1 MSRGLAQDNNMAMH
15 NNTYRITDLML
26 GRIAESTLAVNVAQ
40 YLYENRKIG
49 IRKRNHV
56 IEMAIKNLD
65 TIPLNESARSKAHK
79 YTPKQLNESVA
90 IRCSRM
96 LNENANQ
103 EGFFSDAGK
112 KIKGWFGWKDG
123 DTLGRNVA
131 RAAGFN
137 PDEKWYSGN
146 NLLNGAIWAL
156 NFVPGVGT
164 AAGAGLRA
172 AGGLGKGL
180 LTAAGRKAFGSAAAG
195 ALRKVGGGSLRKYA
209 AHALKTGAKKNAMWY
224 GVGAP
229 LLNGTIQGAVKLAN
243 GGNQNQNQDG
253 QAMPPVEEWPQQQV
267 PPGLRFP
274 YSPQGLQQGLQSQN
288 SLQYN
293 PNMYQGFYDSYQQQY
308 DPNMYQAFYDSYPQ
322 QYDPLMYQGFY
333 DSYPQQYDPYMY
345 QGFYDS
351 YPQQYDPYMQYGYG
365 YGLY

>member
-1 MSRGLAQDNNMAMH
+1 MH
-15 NNTYRITDLML
+15 NNNTYRITDLML
-26 GRIAESTLAVNVAQ
+26 GRIAESTLAVNIAQ

-65 TIPLNESARSKAHK
+65 TIPLNESARSRARK
-79 YTPKQLNESVA
+79 YTPEQLNESIA
-90 IRCSRM
+90 IRCSKM

-103 EGFFSDAGK
+103 EGWGD

-123 DTLGRNVA
+123 DSLGRNVA
-131 RAAGFN
+131 RVAGFN
-137 PDEKWYSGN
+137 PDEKWYSTN

-164 AAGAGLRA
+164 AASAGLRA
-172 AGGLGKGL
+172 AGGLGRGL
-180 LTAAGRKAFGSAAAG
+180 LTAAGRKAAGSAAAG
-195 ALRKVGGGSLRKYA
+195 ALRNIGGGSLRKYA
-209 AHALKTGAKKNAMWY
+209 AHALKTGAKRNAMWY

-253 QAMPPVEEWPQQQV
+253 QAMPPVEQWPQQQV

-274 YSPQGLQQGLQSQN
+274 YPPQEYQN
-288 SLQYN
+288 QYSMQYD
-293 PNMYQGFYDSYQQQY
+293 PYMYQGLYQ
-308 DPNMYQAFYDSYPQ
+308 
-322 QYDPLMYQGFY
+322 
-333 DSYPQQYDPYMY
+333 QQYDPYMY
-345 QGFYDS
+345 QGLYQ
-351 YPQQYDPYMQYGYG
+351 QQYDPYMYQVLDALYQQQYDPYSQYDYGYWM
-365 YGLY
+365 Y

>member
-1 MSRGLAQDNNMAMH
+1 
-15 NNTYRITDLML
+15 ML

-49 IRKRNHV
+49 IRRRNHV
-56 IEMAIKNLD
+56 IEMAIRNLD
-65 TIPLNESARSKAHK
+65 TIPLNESARSKARK
-79 YTPKQLNESVA
+79 YTPKQLNESIA

-96 LNENANQ
+96 LNENASQ

-156 NFVPGVGT
+156 NFIPGVGT

-172 AGGLGKGL
+172 AGGLGRGL
-180 LTAAGRKAFGSAAAG
+180 LTAAGRKAAGSAAAG

-224 GVGAP
+224 GAYAP

-243 GGNQNQNQDG
+243 GGKQSQNQDG
-253 QAMPPVEEWPQQQV
+253 QAMPPVEQWPQQQV

-274 YSPQGLQQGLQSQN
+274 QSPQGYQNKLQYDPYTYQGLGASYSQ
-288 SLQYN
+288 QYD
-293 PNMYQGFYDSYQQQY
+293 PYMMYQGLYAPYQQQY
-308 DPNMYQAFYDSYPQ
+308 DPY
-322 QYDPLMYQGFY
+322 MYQGLDALY
-333 DSYPQQYDPYMY
+333 QQQYDPYMY
-345 QGFYDS
+345 QGFY
-351 YPQQYDPYMQYGYG
+351 PQQYDPLMRYGYE
-365 YGLY
+365 YGMY

>member
-1 MSRGLAQDNNMAMH
+1 MSRGLVQDNNMAMH
-15 NNTYRITDLML
+15 NNNTYRITDLML

-79 YTPKQLNESVA
+79 YTPKQLNKSVA

-224 GVGAP
+224 GAYAP

-274 YSPQGLQQGLQSQN
+274 YSPQGLQSQN

-293 PNMYQGFYDSYQQQY
+293 PNMYQGFYDSY
-308 DPNMYQAFYDSYPQ
+308 A
-322 QYDPLMYQGFY
+322 
-333 DSYPQQYDPYMY
+333 QQYDPYMY

-351 YPQQYDPYMQYGYG
+351 YPQQYDPYTQYGYW

>member
-15 NNTYRITDLML
+15 NNNTYRITDLML

-65 TIPLNESARSKAHK
+65 TIPLNESARSKARN
-79 YTPKQLNESVA
+79 YTPKQLNESIA

-103 EGFFSDAGK
+103 EGFWGDAGN

-123 DTLGRNVA
+123 DSLGRNVA
-131 RAAGFN
+131 RVAGFN
-137 PDEKWYSGN
+137 PDEKWYSAN

-156 NFVPGVGT
+156 NFIPGVGT

-180 LTAAGRKAFGSAAAG
+180 LTAAGRKAFGSTAAG

-224 GVGAP
+224 GAYAP

-274 YSPQGLQQGLQSQN
+274 YSPQGLQSQN

-308 DPNMYQAFYDSYPQ
+308 DPNMYQAFYDSYA
-322 QYDPLMYQGFY
+322 
-333 DSYPQQYDPYMY
+333 QQYDPYMY

-351 YPQQYDPYMQYGYG
+351 YPQQYDPYTQYGYW

>member
-1 MSRGLAQDNNMAMH
+1 
-15 NNTYRITDLML
+15 
-26 GRIAESTLAVNVAQ
+26 
-40 YLYENRKIG
+40 
-49 IRKRNHV
+49 
-56 IEMAIKNLD
+56 MAIKNLD
-65 TIPLNESARSKAHK
+65 AIPLNESARSRARR
-79 YTPKQLNESVA
+79 YTPKQLNEGIA

-96 LNENANQ
+96 LNENASQ

-172 AGGLGKGL
+172 AGGLGRGL
-180 LTAAGRKAFGSAAAG
+180 LTAAGRKAAGSAAAG

-224 GVGAP
+224 GAYAP

-274 YSPQGLQQGLQSQN
+274 YSPQGLQSQN

-322 QYDPLMYQGFY
+322 QYDPYMYQGFY